1 MFVVEP
7 LATFASGQR
16 TAAHDELDQALTSL
30 ERTVSSSEQPIV
42 LSLRGTAAG
51 KLVANPFYLG
61 QAFLHAETTLA
72 DLDDAVVLFD
82 TKAGA
87 QSTTVAGR
95 ALSVD
100 SQPRS
105 LDLMAIAY
113 EGSKQLEVDDI
124 DKRLRE
130 NGIRVRLDAP
140 LDGATAC
147 IIKEVI
153 RDLLAERGFAT
164 AEVMQQ
170 TTLVHVR
177 GTEVKKVTFTINDA
191 ERSRPTRSAQD
202 RSKLPPAARCNR

>member
-1 MFVVEP
+1 VEP
-7 LATFASGQR
+7 LAPFTSGQR

-30 ERTVSSSEQPIV
+30 ERTVSSSERPIV

-72 DLDDAVVLFD
+72 DVDDAVVLFD

-105 LDLMAIAY
+105 LDLMAISY
-113 EGSKQLEVDDI
+113 EGSKQLELDDI
-124 DKRLRE
+124 DTRLRE

-147 IIKEVI
+147 VIKEVL
-153 RDLLAERGFAT
+153 RDLLSERGFAD
-164 AEVMQQ
+164 AEVTQR
-170 TTLVHVR
+170 TSVVAAR
-177 GTEVKKVTFTINDA
+177 GTKVKSVIFTINDG
-191 ERSRPTRSAQD
+191 ERSRPTRSARE
-202 RSKLPPAARCNR
+202 RSKLSPAARCNR